1 MMIFACLV
9 VMGPDYELFCVLK
22 YSNEAICLIAKACLE
37 LTPTTGQWAQG
48 QQQTY
53 NSTAEK
59 EKNQGVAMSPDLNL
73 TEILW

>member
-9 VMGPDYELFCVLK
+9 VMGLK
-22 YSNEAICLIAKACLE
+22 YSSEAICLIAKACLE